1 MALHINHQVMML
13 HHFKLT
19 LKHEK
24 NIEKAF
30 IQVIPL
36 LPKTFHKKLNKIAA
50 DIKQGYKIE
59 NVINKYKKLF
69 HPFVVQTLSL
79 LQNQL
84 YYEMIIEHTIK
95 HLYLV
100 QKRDEMKQKATRYP
114 FILSMFI
121 LFVFIGFISFLLPFI
136 KQMYVNFNVE
146 PSAFMMTLELIRL
159 FLTRYY
165 IWMIAILLLMVTV
178 FFLLYFKLE
187 IRRNLYLFIHIKLRF
202 LKRVQLAFYIRFFTY
217 MQLMLLEKKP
227 IFEVFVELENRFKY
241 SVFEKDLKI
250 LRLQL
255 EEGQAI
261 SNILS
266 TSPIFNTLI
275 SNLFQQAPSNEQIQ
289 DITTVL
295 SQYYYEE
302 LMMRDQQFYAMLEP
316 VLISILSVFVGVIA
330 FMIYEPLL
338 SIYEGL

>member
-1 MALHINHQVMML
+1 MML

-36 LPKTFHKKLNKIAA
+36 LPKTFHKKLNKIAD

-100 QKRDEMKQKATRYP
+100 QKRDEMKQKSTRYP

-165 IWMIAILLLMVTV
+165 IWMIVILLLMFTV
-178 FFLLYFKLE
+178 FFLLFFKLE
-187 IRRNLYLFIHIKLRF
+187 TRRNMYVFIHIKLRF

-227 IFEVFVELENRFKY
+227 IFEVFVELENRFKH

-289 DITTVL
+289 NITTVL

-316 VLISILSVFVGVIA
+316 VLISILSVFVGFIA